1 MTPDCIIPIFQ
12 VSDLNAAVAFY
23 TNVLGFSVD
32 FEFGSVVGIRF
43 GDIQIHLSGP
53 ASAGNKKAI
62 GEGHV
67 YIFCDEVDVYYEE
80 ILAKGADAFI
90 PPGNRP
96 YNVRDF
102 AVKDA
107 DGNILAFGKST
118 YAAPEASHQTR

>member
-1 MTPDCIIPIFQ
+1 MTPECIVPIFQ
-12 VSDLNAAVAFY
+12 VSDLPAAIAFY
-23 TNVLGFSVD
+23 TNILGFSVD
-32 FEFGSVVGIRF
+32 FEFGSVVGISM
-43 GDIQIHLSGP
+43 GEIQIHLSGP

-67 YIFCDEVDVYYEE
+67 YIFCDEVDDYYNE
-80 ILAKGADAFI
+80 IIAKGAGAFI
-90 PPGNRP
+90 PPGDRP

-118 YAAPEASHQTR
+118 LPEPDASRHTL

>member
-32 FEFGSVVGIRF
+32 FEFGSVVGIRH
-43 GDIQIHLSGP
+43 GAIQIHLSGP
-53 ASAGNKKAI
+53 ASAGNKKAV

-67 YIFCDEVDVYYEE
+67 YIFCNEVDDYYDE
-80 ILAKGADAFI
+80 IRAKGANAFI
-90 PPGNRP
+90 PPGDRP

-118 YAAPEASHQTR
+118 YAGPNTSRQTL